1 MRYTRYSVEDFVM
14 DDNFRSW
21 VLGRQAGDKAF
32 WSGWVEAHSE
42 MKPVLEEARNI
53 ILGLQQEEVKVSQQE
68 IDEQFEAVSQFF
80 DKVHAPAGKIR
91 SLSFIMKI
99 AATALILVTVGIGLY
114 QFQPWNDSSNIT
126 GNNTEAASTQQQ
138 VADGVKQKKETTES
152 TDQKIAAQ
160 KESSEQTMIAS
171 DESTP
176 TKQPGSSQ
184 ENKGQ
189 GTATSSDASVHSI
202 QYVTNRGE
210 QQKITLPDESVVY
223 LNERS
228 TLAYTDNWSK
238 GADREVRL
246 QGEAFFQV
254 EEKVYSGEKVKFMV
268 VTNDVTVEV
277 VGTEFNVNDRQQGTK
292 VFLNSG
298 RVRLSL
304 KNLGEI
310 INMAPGDMVQYDA
323 ATGQVDNRRPQQ
335 RNMISWLEGFEAS
348 ATGGQMTLGTAQSSQ
363 GNEGNNR
370 SQVLQEGDNNNAY
383 IEQVGN
389 NLTSKQV
396 QTGQNNDAQAT
407 VTNSQRNESD
417 NTNWSTWQLQGGSG
431 NISIVNMMES
441 HNSNVYSGQ
450 LGKGNTNRINTQG
463 EENLGLILQYG
474 EGNDVIIY
482 QDGIQNQATIIQGPG
497 NVNGIDPGMLRGR
510 FNEVNIM
517 QQGMEN
523 NARAIQQGAH
533 NKAKINQ
540 KGN

>member
-1 MRYTRYSVEDFVM
+1 MRYTRYSVEDFVT

-21 VLGRQAGDKAF
+21 VLGRQAGDEAF

-53 ILGLQQEEVKVSQQE
+53 ILDLQQEEVHVSQQE

-80 DKVHAPAGKIR
+80 DRVHAPAGKTR
-91 SLSFIMKI
+91 SLSFVMKI
-99 AATALILVTVGIGLY
+99 AATALILITVGIGLY
-114 QFQPWNDSSNIT
+114 QFRPWNSSTEIT
-126 GNNTEAASTQQQ
+126 GNNTVVSTTQPQVADEQGQREAIESKEEAIAGQDKSSEQTRIASNEKPSTQQQ
-138 VADGVKQKKETTES
+138 KNRATNTE
-152 TDQKIAAQ
+152 QVNPA
-160 KESSEQTMIAS
+160 
-171 DESTP
+171 
-176 TKQPGSSQ
+176 
-184 ENKGQ
+184 ENVP
-189 GTATSSDASVHSI
+189 VHSI
-202 QYVTNRGE
+202 QYTTNPGE
-210 QQKITLPDESVVY
+210 QQKITLPDGSLVY

-238 GADREVRL
+238 GADREVQL
-246 QGEAFFQV
+246 QGEAYFQV
-254 EEKVYSGEKVKFMV
+254 EKKVYSGEKVKFMV
-268 VTNDVTVEV
+268 VTRDVTVEV
-277 VGTEFNVNDRQQGTK
+277 VGTEFNVNDRQQGTR
-292 VFLNSG
+292 VFLNEG

-310 INMAPGDMVQYDA
+310 INMLPGDLVQYDA

-348 ATGGQMTLGTAQSSQ
+348 ATGGQMTLDAIQNAQ
-363 GNEGNNR
+363 GNAGNNK
-370 SQVLQEGDNNNAY
+370 STILQGGDNNNAY

-396 QTGQNNDAQAT
+396 QVGQNNDARAT
-407 VTNSQRNESD
+407 ISNSQRNESD
-417 NTNWSTWQLQGGSG
+417 NANWSTWQLQGGSG

-450 LGKGNTNRINTQG
+450 LGKGNTNQTTTQG

-474 EGNDVIIY
+474 EGNDVIIL
-482 QDGIQNQATIIQGPG
+482 QDGVQNQAVIFQGPG
-497 NVNGIDPGMLRGR
+497 NADGIDPGMLRGR
-510 FNEVNIM
+510 YNEVNIM

-523 NARAIQQGAH
+523 NARAIQKGAH
-533 NKAKINQ
+533 NKADIKQ

>member
-53 ILGLQQEEVKVSQQE
+53 ILGLQQEEVHVSQQE

-80 DKVHAPAGKIR
+80 DEVHAPVSKTR

-99 AATALILVTVGIGLY
+99 AATALILITVGIGLY
-114 QFQPWNDSSNIT
+114 QFQPWKDSSEIT
-126 GNNTEAASTQQQ
+126 SNNTEVTSTQQHVAEETQQQEAIESGEEVIAPQEQSSEQTRTASNEKTSTQQQ
-138 VADGVKQKKETTES
+138 DTRATN
-152 TDQKIAAQ
+152 
-160 KESSEQTMIAS
+160 SEQVSPAAN
-171 DESTP
+171 TP
-176 TKQPGSSQ
+176 
-184 ENKGQ
+184 
-189 GTATSSDASVHSI
+189 VHTI
-202 QYVTNRGE
+202 QYATNRGE

-246 QGEAFFQV
+246 QGEAYFQV
-254 EEKVYSGEKVKFMV
+254 EEKVYSGQKVKFMV

-277 VGTEFNVNDRQQGTK
+277 VGTEFNVNDRQQGTQ
-292 VFLNSG
+292 VFLNEG

-310 INMAPGDMVQYDA
+310 INMVPGDMVQYDA

-348 ATGGQMTLGTAQSSQ
+348 ATGGHMTLGTTQAGQSNAGS
-363 GNEGNNR
+363 NR
-370 SQVLQEGDNNNAY
+370 SRILQKGDDNDAY
-383 IEQVGN
+383 INQIGN

-396 QTGQNNDAQAT
+396 QAGQDNEARAT
-407 VTNSQRNESD
+407 MTNSKRNESD

-441 HNSNVYSGQ
+441 TNSNVYSGQ

-463 EENLGLILQYG
+463 EDNLGLILQYG
-474 EGNDVIIY
+474 EGNDVIIL
-482 QDGIQNQATIIQGPG
+482 QDGLQNQAVIIQGPG
-497 NVNGIDPGMLRGR
+497 NADGIDPGMLRGKY
-510 FNEVNIM
+510 NEANIM
-517 QQGMEN
+517 QQGIEN
-523 NARAIQQGAH
+523 NARAVQQGTR
-533 NKAKINQ
+533 NKVDIKQ